1 MLVMLSSLPT
11 ATLKKKKSTPPHLP
25 QTHCSLQSYALCP
38 HLTPEVVFTN
48 YINNLRNILSVDLIC
63 NITFTATLDIT
74 KIKICF
80 FSGFYIFLN
89 VIFFW
94 TISLLFSCFSREN
107 VKLQD
112 VQHNFI
118 CLYLFSTPI
127 NNIIR
132 FASHAVTMHHMEDGI
147 LEQSILKPIF
157 ETVDI
162 SGIWLLQ

>member
-1 MLVMLSSLPT
+1 MQKCYGASDIQETLILSKPLVFDCLQDLVHVSNAQLSAYSNF
-11 ATLKKKKSTPPHLP
+11 KKKKSTPPHLP

-89 VIFFW
+89 VIFF
-94 TISLLFSCFSREN
+94 
-107 VKLQD
+107 
-112 VQHNFI
+112 
-118 CLYLFSTPI
+118 
-127 NNIIR
+127 
-132 FASHAVTMHHMEDGI
+132 
-147 LEQSILKPIF
+147 
-157 ETVDI
+157 
-162 SGIWLLQ
+162 